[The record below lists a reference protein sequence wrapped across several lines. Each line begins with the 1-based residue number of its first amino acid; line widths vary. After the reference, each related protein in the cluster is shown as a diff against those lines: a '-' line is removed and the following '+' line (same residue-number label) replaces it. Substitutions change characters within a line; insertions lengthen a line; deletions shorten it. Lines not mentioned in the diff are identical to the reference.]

1 VLAIAA
7 AKAVHVVQGGVQ
19 FVQGVEGVACLTSDC
34 ILEQPGLNNALE
46 TTCLTSSGAE
56 IGEFMVYARGSVIRN
71 CFVNCEYRD
80 NPVPVL
86 SIVSAG
92 GGVFTVTTSLP
103 HGHVTGDWVVI
114 SGALVNGSPYNPN
127 SFNGSYVISS
137 ATDTTFQYTPSPAQ
151 PASPL
156 PSGNIWVGKFPSQF
170 VQITGITVVQY
181 PPGPPPPPPPAVTWI
196 VTVTTATPHFLV
208 PGRNVLMNGVAPTSP
223 TSLNASFQ
231 VLSVSDPYNFTF
243 QVLNQSS
250 APAGSYT
257 GQFIGPSFQGG
268 GVDGGTAA
276 VWEGN
281 RILNVIPATYNDTN
295 NSRDQIIRNNY
306 FRRVALG
313 SRKLLGRTQ
322 VSTTPTVYPLA
333 SLSNGGSGSIA
344 TATTQQPHGFA
355 ALVDLVIISGATGPY
370 KDLYNGTFQVLSVP
384 NATTFTYA
392 MTASPGAAAP
402 GVPPAS
408 YATGGNVSG
417 GLAPDK
423 QQRLLGLA
431 SPSTPALTYALTNGL
446 YIATATV
453 DLNIFR
459 NGHGLRIGETVYI
472 SKANFTGSS
481 RYSGYFGVTGVSS
494 EVPYPKSF
502 YFILPENPN
511 PPNASGSSPSGYY
524 GRLWTGGRVVEEN
537 NLMDLAPSQTENGST
552 TGVSLGDGVGPSPV
566 LFPQVL
572 LRRNIM
578 RQVDGISDPPYT
590 PANYVSQGIS
600 VQACGALTVEENAM
614 DLPAAHNVQQRY
626 CGSTQY
632 FANQTSA
639 GALIPGYNLD
649 TSSNTDELSTN
660 IDDAAVLAF

>member
-46 TTCLTSSGAE
+46 TTCLASSGME

-137 ATDTTFQYTPSPAQ
+137 ATDTTFQYTPSP
-151 PASPL
+151 SPPTNAV

-223 TSLNASFQ
+223 TSLNAPFQ

-243 QVLNQSS
+243 QVPNQSS

-295 NSRDQIIRNNY
+295 NSRDQVIRNNY
-306 FRRVALG
+306 FRGVSRGTRKVLG
-313 SRKLLGRTQ
+313 ASK
-322 VSTTPTVYPLA
+322 VSTTPAVYPLL
-333 SLSNGGSGSIA
+333 SLTNGGSGSIA
-344 TATTQQPHGFA
+344 TATTSQPHGF
-355 ALVDLVIISGATGPY
+355 VVSPNDFVIITGATGPDAD
-370 KDLYNGTFQVLSVP
+370 KYNGTFKIRSVSGSP
-384 NATTFTYA
+384 SLTFTYQ
-392 MTASPGAAAP
+392 MTGPPAGAAQGSP
-402 GVPPAS
+402 S
-408 YATGGNVSG
+408 YATGGA
-417 GLAPDK
+417 APDG
-423 QQRLLGLA
+423 QQRLLASLA
-431 SPSTPALTYALTNGL
+431 YSKSGDVYVAA
-446 YIATATV
+446 AAV
-453 DLNIFR
+453 DLSIFKT
-459 NGHGLRIGETVYI
+459 GHGLAVGETVYI
-472 SKANFTGSS
+472 SKANFDGVN
-481 RYSGYFGVTGVSS
+481 RYSGYFVVTAVSN
-494 EVPYPKSF
+494 EVPFPRSF
-502 YFILPENPN
+502 YFNLPTNPN

-524 GRLWTGGRVVEEN
+524 GRLWTGGRIVEEN
-537 NLMDLAPSQTENGST
+537 NIMDLAPSQTDADASA
-552 TGVSLGDGVGPSPV
+552 GVSLGDGSSASPA

-590 PANYVSQGIS
+590 PAMYASQGIS
-600 VQACGALTVEENAM
+600 VQACGTLTAEENVI
-614 DLPAAHNVQQRY
+614 DLPAVPNIQQRY
-626 CGSTQY
+626 CGSTNY
-632 FANQTSA
+632 FANLTSA
-639 GALIPGYNLD
+639 GALIQGYNLE
-649 TSSNTDELSTN
+649 TSAYTDELTTN
-660 IDDAAVLAF
+660 VEDAAVLAF